1 MESQKHG
8 CIFVV
13 HHSYEVGGRDEVKL
27 IGVYGSRGDAESA
40 IDRLTS
46 RPGFR
51 EHPSGFHIDEYLV
64 GKDHWVEGFA
74 SLVTVMVPLL
84 DEGVDVWRPV
94 HAEVL
99 PNRHYRIVTDNS
111 DRADERWAFSTGE
124 IVLCEERE
132 LEGESA
138 LVAVALADD
147 TA

>member
-1 MESQKHG
+1 MASV
-8 CIFVV
+8 FVV
-13 HHSYEVGGRDEVKL
+13 HHSYEIGDRDEVKL
-27 IGVYGSRGDAESA
+27 IGVYGSRDDAEAA
-40 IDRLTS
+40 IVRLAS

-51 EHPSGFHIDEYLV
+51 EHTSGFHIDEYQI
-64 GKDHWVEGFA
+64 GKDHWVEGFS

-99 PNRHYRIVTDNS
+99 PDGRYRIVTENPDPE
-111 DRADERWAFSTGE
+111 DERWAFVTGA
-124 IVLCEERE
+124 VVFCEERE